1 MCPERVDAAR
11 HRPQQVPARFRVPPG
26 PLFSEELLEDVLSKA
41 VAGVPPGPLVSE
53 EVLEDVLSKAVA
65 EVVLWNASIHL

>member
-26 PLFSEELLEDVLSKA
+26 PLFSEELLEDVLSKR
-41 VAGVPPGPLVSE
+41 
-53 EVLEDVLSKAVA
+53 VA
-65 EVVLWNASIHL
+65 EAVLWNAPIYQL

>member
-1 MCPERVDAAR
+1 VCPERVDAAR

-41 VAGVPPGPLVSE
+41 VA
-53 EVLEDVLSKAVA
+53 
-65 EVVLWNASIHL
+65 EVVLWNATIYQL